1 MDKRGLI
8 TFQDYRV
15 NKVFFQVNEEY
26 NGEEV
31 NIAFKVDANFE
42 VSENNDQMTVILKT
56 EIFPPQDGVVYPFL
70 MEVEVKGFFQKVDD
84 SQENIMNYAKN
95 ATAILF
101 PYVRSIVSTYTA
113 SANVTPLI
121 LPTINVNKLLE
132 ETEEQ

>member
-1 MDKRGLI
+1 MTGRSSRIVSSCL
-8 TFQDYRV
+8 Y
-15 NKVFFQVNEEY
+15 
-26 NGEEV
+26 
-31 NIAFKVDANFE
+31 ANFE